1 VKLKSIKELD
11 ITGKVVF
18 IRCDFNVP
26 ADEYGNIADDR
37 RIYSTLPTINYCVD
51 HDCKVILASHFGR
64 PKAGV
69 FDEKNSLKPVAKR
82 LHTLLKRE
90 IVLAKDVC
98 GADATEKIAN
108 MKAGDIVLL
117 ENLRFEDGET
127 KNDVEFAKKLAA
139 YADVYINDAFGAS
152 HRAHASVDA
161 LPSLFDED
169 KKSAGFLLLKEVAYL
184 RDALAAP
191 ARPFVGVVGGS
202 KVSGKLEALTS
213 LVTKVDKLI
222 IGGGMAF
229 TFLKAKGYG
238 VGKSLVETEL
248 IDEAK
253 KIMQK
258 AHDLGVKI
266 YLPVDITIADK
277 FADDAKV
284 DQCTAQE
291 IPDGWMGLDIGD
303 SSLGLF
309 KLALK
314 DARTVLWNGPMGV
327 YEMDKF
333 SKGSFKLS
341 HFLAQGSATTI
352 IGGGDTA
359 DLVQRAGDTEGMT
372 FTSGRKIGRG

>member
-1 VKLKSIKELD
+1 MKLKSIKELD
-11 ITGKVVF
+11 VTGKTVF

-98 GADATEKIAN
+98 GADATEKISN

-127 KNDVEFAKKLAA
+127 KNSIEFAKKLAE
-139 YADVYINDAFGAS
+139 YADIYINDAFGAS
-152 HRAHASVDA
+152 HRAHASVDM

-191 ARPFVGVVGGS
+191 SRPFVAVVGGS

-229 TFLKAKGYG
+229 TFLKAKGYN

-266 YLPVDITIADK
+266 YLPIDITIADK

-291 IPDGWMGLDIGD
+291 IP
-303 SSLGLF
+303 
-309 KLALK
+309 
-314 DARTVLWNGPMGV
+314 
-327 YEMDKF
+327 
-333 SKGSFKLS
+333 
-341 HFLAQGSATTI
+341 
-352 IGGGDTA
+352 
-359 DLVQRAGDTEGMT
+359 
-372 FTSGRKIGRG
+372 